1 MCHHSFRENRQVRH
15 GRGAPKQVLGQMENL
30 SRLVFLFFRSSMHAD
45 SGQGAFR
52 DCRYAIVVC
61 RQIKPGQRGAKGRG
75 VNPNP
80 WCGILLRAAVAWCS
94 LKWISLPGS
103 GDLSLEFCG
112 NNWKRS
118 KKIIESISRESLHC
132 FDALMSLI
140 ALEKNKKTKDSLPL
154 SVLRTRE
161 HEGITCREGRRG
173 GQSSTRLHTQPLT
186 RRRRRVAEPPSSCW
200 LSCGSCGGGGK
211 EQHLS
216 LPRRF
221 AFTRFLLIGK
231 LSSFLSPS
239 GKWLPKN

>member
-1 MCHHSFRENRQVRH
+1 M
-15 GRGAPKQVLGQMENL
+15 
-30 SRLVFLFFRSSMHAD
+30 
-45 SGQGAFR
+45 
-52 DCRYAIVVC
+52 
-61 RQIKPGQRGAKGRG
+61 
-75 VNPNP
+75 
-80 WCGILLRAAVAWCS
+80 
-94 LKWISLPGS
+94 
-103 GDLSLEFCG
+103 SLEFCF
-112 NNWKRS
+112 NYWKRS
-118 KKIIESISRESLHC
+118 KKIIESISWESLHC
-132 FDALMSLI
+132 FDALISLI
-140 ALEKNKKTKDSLPL
+140 ALGKTKKKGSLPL

-173 GQSSTRLHTQPLT
+173 GQSSTRLHTQLST

-239 GKWLPKN
+239 GKWLPKNEFAMTA

>member
-15 GRGAPKQVLGQMENL
+15 GRGAPKQVLGQTENL

-94 LKWISLPGS
+94 LKWISLAGS

-112 NNWKRS
+112 NWKRS

-132 FDALMSLI
+132 FDALISLI
-140 ALEKNKKTKDSLPL
+140 ALGKTKKKKVASRWVFSEPE
-154 SVLRTRE
+154 STKASHAE
-161 HEGITCREGRRG
+161 RG
-173 GQSSTRLHTQPLT
+173 GGEVKVQRVFTLS
-186 RRRRRVAEPPSSCW
+186 RRPGGVAGLRSPPSSCW

-221 AFTRFLLIGK
+221 AFTWFLLIGK

-239 GKWLPKN
+239 GKLLPKN